1 MTNNAYKQY
10 NRNRRQTTLEHDF
23 SKGMMF
29 NGGTVDFAYAKL
41 LVNYNTYND
50 KSTLVPRAGLQ
61 LSGLV
66 LPDFDMDSF
75 DDPETF
81 TYHGTDVSIK
91 DAKECVEKDG
101 NIYKQFILGRSNS
114 SKGEGKIYVITSPI
128 SDIKYSSTVL
138 EDYELNLSV
147 MNKGYI
153 TSDASYLVT
162 ELNEIH
168 GIDLKADSKVSSL
181 IGSFAFGNNYYF
193 INPTTR
199 KLCHTE
205 FSEENKR
212 YEIKELNPKAVDP
225 SEAVTY
231 GYNMLLGDGAYNFQN
246 SNYEGSIIQLTG
258 ILPYDSVDSK
268 TLLMTPKK
276 NQDITFKCF
285 CKAPAA
291 KAYKFVWEWRTV
303 EANEWTFIEETSPA
317 KVTSETEL
325 SVTFKPPSADIM
337 IRVQAYNTADE
348 TTVEKAMTVGFD
360 FSVDNENGNISPEG
374 YDLMTATGIVYW
386 KNRLA
391 VWGVEKDPT
400 VLFLSD
406 VNEPTYFP
414 YPNNITVFDDPIVSV
429 KPYMDA
435 LLVFTTSQVYQVVL
449 NEDGVGWTS
458 TLLQSNLYIQPWD
471 RHLIQIVR
479 NMVFFKSGNYY
490 YMIVPKAQSTTGELT
505 LAPVSTPIVEF
516 FNNFEKNVEEML
528 KAVFNYN
535 STFDIVHY
543 YNFLDYEDIH
553 NIYVLDYEDDI
564 ENYLHLDIM
573 YNTVNRSWK
582 IYTFDAPHFLYPY
595 KNDATQVG
603 TLAATSLIKIQPS
616 ISGQNTLVQVEE
628 PTSNA
633 DKTNVIYI
641 KDKLDLLE
649 FFSAPTFRVMYNDTY
664 VDFSTVGVTAVDDVI
679 KIEND
684 NLCLEVSLSESVYTK
699 IYTLDESDLFKCTST
714 ITVQY
719 IGEITTRMVTLD
731 TIPGEKGLVVYPFK
745 DGTIHLGTIIE
756 INGVRFELNSAEHG
770 WLYNS
775 SYPYVFK
782 VKPNLFGYTFM
793 LLESIPFTEGPII
806 RAYDVSENQE
816 PITARCIQL
825 YKFNSLDMNDIFLP
839 AYSEIV
845 FDTDTLG
852 DSTLKYSTGSIS
864 YAIMELLNDPDKYLK
879 FKNWQFIDT
888 GYREDNLHLNKRY
901 RELQLQLNNIEGS
914 NLEFSMEFKLNGTT
928 RRRYYMY
935 EVEQVLDEND
945 PDYGLLSIQSTPY
958 SNVILRTESVLNETT
973 LATYPEQDVDEFDTW
988 HLDQSKFPDVN
999 LWRVRMHISG
1009 KGQAPRMK
1017 LLSKNTARYELM
1029 GLNWVYRIMNMR

>member
-1 MTNNAYKQY
+1 MTNAYKQY
-10 NRNRRQTTLEHDF
+10 TRNRRQTTLEQDF

-29 NGGTVDFAYAKL
+29 NGGTVDFSYAKM

-50 KSTLVPRAGLQ
+50 KNTLVPRAGLQ
-61 LSGLV
+61 LSGLI

-75 DDPETF
+75 DSPETF

-91 DAKECVEKDG
+91 DAKECVEADG
-101 NIYKQFILGRSNS
+101 VTYKQFILGRSNS
-114 SKGEGKIYVITSPI
+114 SEGDGRVYVITSPM
-128 SDIKYSSTVL
+128 SDVKYSSTVL
-138 EDYELNLSV
+138 EDFELNLSV
-147 MNKGYI
+147 MNKDYI
-153 TSDASYLVT
+153 ASDASYLVT
-162 ELNEIH
+162 DLNEIH
-168 GIDLKADSKVSSL
+168 GIELKADSKVSSL

-193 INPTTR
+193 INPTTK
-199 KLCHTE
+199 KLCRTE
-205 FSEENKR
+205 FLEENKR
-212 YEIKELNPKAVDP
+212 YEIIELSPKAIDP

-231 GYNMLLGDGAYNFQN
+231 GYNMLLGDEAYNFQN
-246 SNYEGSIIQLTG
+246 GNYDGSVIQLTG
-258 ILPYDSVDSK
+258 ILPYDSEDEK

-285 CKAPAA
+285 CKAPAD
-291 KAYKFVWEWRTV
+291 KTYKFIWEWRTV
-303 EANEWTFIEETSPA
+303 EASEWTLIEETVPE
-317 KVTSETEL
+317 KVTSETNL

-337 IRVQAYNTADE
+337 IRVQAFNTEDE

-360 FSVDNENGNISPEG
+360 FSVDNENGNINPEY
-374 YDLMTATGIVYW
+374 YDLMTATGVVYW
-386 KNRLA
+386 KNRL
-391 VWGVEKDPT
+391 VMWGVEKDPT
-400 VLFLSD
+400 ILFLSD

-414 YPNNITVFDDPIVSV
+414 YPNNISVFDDPIISV

-435 LLVFTTSQVYQVVL
+435 LLVFTTSQVYQVTL
-449 NEDGVGWTS
+449 NEEGTGWTS

-528 KAVFNYN
+528 KDVFDYDGI
-535 STFDIVHY
+535 FDIVHY

-564 ENYLHLDIM
+564 DNYLHLDLM

-616 ISGQNTLVQVEE
+616 ISGQNTLIQVEE
-628 PTSNA
+628 PRENIEY
-633 DKTNVIYI
+633 TNTVYF
-641 KDKLDLLE
+641 KDKIDLLD
-649 FFSAPTFRVMYNDTY
+649 FFSAPIFRVHYNDTFE
-664 VDFSTVGVTAVDDVI
+664 DFSTVGAVADGDLI
-679 KIEND
+679 RIEKD
-684 NLCLEVSLSESVYTK
+684 NLCLVVPVNEEDWAR
-699 IYTLDESDLFKCTST
+699 IYTLDGSDLFKCAST

-719 IGEITTRMVTLD
+719 VGEIKTRVDSYATM
-731 TIPGEKGLVVYPFK
+731 PGEKGLVAYRFNE
-745 DGTIHLGTIIE
+745 GTMQIGTVVE
-756 INGVRFELNSAEHG
+756 LNGVRYELNSAESG

-775 SYPYVFK
+775 SYPYAFK
-782 VKPNLFGYTFM
+782 VKPYDDGYIFM
-793 LLESIPFTEGPII
+793 LPESMPYMEGPII
-806 RAYDVSENQE
+806 KAYDVSDEQE
-816 PITARCIQL
+816 PVTARCIQM
-825 YKFNSLDMNDIFLP
+825 YKFNALDMNDIFLP
-839 AYSEIV
+839 ADSEIV
-845 FDTDTLG
+845 FDVDTIG
-852 DSTLKYSTGSIS
+852 DATLKYSTGSIS
-864 YAIMELLNDPDKYLK
+864 YSIMELLSNPDKYLK

-888 GYREDNLHLNKRY
+888 GYREDNIHLNKRY

-945 PDYGLLSIQSTPY
+945 PDYGLLSIQATPY
-958 SNVILRTESVLNETT
+958 SNVILKTESVLNETT
-973 LATYPEQDVDEFDTW
+973 LATYPEQGVEEYDSW

-1009 KGQAPRMK
+1009 KGQAPRLK
-1017 LLSKNTARYELM
+1017 LLSKNTSRFELM